1 MVDLSLSSWAVK
13 EAVYKAVYPTI
24 KPTWKEFSYRG
35 LQDGLKPSLQYHPY
49 VLQEV
54 KKLGN
59 IHVSVSHDGEY
70 IFASV
75 LVEDPR

>member
-1 MVDLSLSSWAVK
+1 MK

-35 LQDGLKPSLQYHPY
+35 LQDGLKPLLLYHPY
-49 VLQEV
+49 VQSEGR
-54 KKLGN
+54 KLGD